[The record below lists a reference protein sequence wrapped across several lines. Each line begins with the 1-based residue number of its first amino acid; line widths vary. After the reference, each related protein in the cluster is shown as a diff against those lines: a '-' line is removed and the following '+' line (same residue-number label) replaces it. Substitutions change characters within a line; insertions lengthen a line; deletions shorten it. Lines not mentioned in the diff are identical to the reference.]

1 MTFIPS
7 VQSKNDPNNSIS
19 ITGAQTFTGTST
31 NTNGYIYLS
40 IILTS
45 DKNSIAGG
53 IEIEF
58 SNDNINFTTYYK
70 DTYFT
75 GTQFYKTYQILDTYY
90 RIKYTSDS
98 TSIFDLAEFDIKT
111 RLKTNN
117 NPENN
122 SPNNDYN
129 TLNDSYH
136 DAFGKLRVS
145 MPNTLLDLKF
155 GQANAGTTG
164 FLSNNLVSSYG
175 STGSGTAVYGNGKVI
190 MSANGATG
198 NYTVQSRKYCIY
210 QPGKSLLYLG
220 SAVINSISN
229 TSTDYTARVG
239 YFDDLNGI
247 FFEYSQDGI
256 AAVLRNNGSDTRY
269 LQNDWN
275 IDTLNGEGTSG
286 YIINWTNAQ
295 LFAIDLE
302 WLGVGRIRFGLY
314 IFGKILYC
322 HQITNINTLTEPYM
336 RTANLPVRCE
346 LTNNSTGDAYLTQIC
361 NTVISE
367 GGYNPIGRPFAI
379 SNGITNIATSSNVET
394 PILAIR
400 GNSATASIT
409 NNRYY
414 HQNIIPSLITVFDT
428 ANTNYIYRVRLY
440 LAPNSPTV
448 TTWNSVDNESI
459 VEYALGGGN
468 ITDITNTNIIVSSA
482 YGTEKSSTAI
492 QSLSNIFSNEIQITS
507 NINNISDVLLVT
519 MQTIS
524 GNGDAY
530 CTINW
535 NEVY

>member
-19 ITGAQTFTGTST
+19 TTGETFTGTST

-40 IILTS
+40 VILTS
-45 DKNSIAGG
+45 DQNSIAGG

-90 RIKYTSDS
+90 RIKYTSASAS
-98 TSIFDLAEFDIKT
+98 TFNIKT

-122 SPNNDYN
+122 SPNNNYN
-129 TLNDSYH
+129 TLNDPYH

-155 GQANAGTTG
+155 GPGNTGTTG
-164 FLSNNLVSSYG
+164 FLSNNLISSCG
-175 STGSGTAVYGNGKVI
+175 PTGSGTAEYGNGKVI

-210 QPGKSLLYLG
+210 QPGKLLLYLG
-220 SAVINSISN
+220 SAIINSLSN

-239 YFDDLNGI
+239 YFDNLNGV

-256 AAVLRNNGSDTRY
+256 AVVVRNNGSDTRY
-269 LQNDWN
+269 LQDDWN

-286 YIINWTNAQ
+286 YDINWTTAQ

-314 IFGKILYC
+314 IFGNVLYC
-322 HQITNINTLTEPYM
+322 HQITNINALTEPYM

-346 LTNNSTGDAYLTQIC
+346 LTNNSSGNAYLTQVC
-361 NTVISE
+361 NTIISE
-367 GGYNPIGRPFAI
+367 GGYNPIGRPFSI
-379 SNGITNIATSSNVET
+379 SNGIVSISTDSSET
-394 PILAIR
+394 PLLAIR
-400 GNSATASIT
+400 GNSSTASIT

-428 ANTNYIYRVRLY
+428 AKTNYIYRVRLY

-448 TTWNSVDNESI
+448 TTWNSVDDESI
-459 VEYALGGGN
+459 VEYALGGTN
-468 ITDITNTNIIVSSA
+468 IPDITNTNIIVSSA
-482 YGTEKSSTAI
+482 YGTGKSSTAI
-492 QSLSNIFSNEIQITS
+492 QSLSNIFSNEIQVTS